1 MNESSPREREGY
13 WARRVRRHVLI
24 ASAASLVTALLF
36 RLAREKPSFF
46 FRASMA
52 TGYTSVFLIAAV
64 LALGPYWL
72 WRARPVP
79 TSVDL
84 RRDLGIW
91 GAVFG
96 LLHVATGLFVHMRGD
111 PWNYFIYRPRDGAHA
126 FPLRLDGFGML
137 NWVGLA
143 ATLLL
148 VLLLAISN
156 DWSLRTLGATR
167 WKQLQRST
175 YVAGALIVLH
185 GVAFQLADRR
195 ARSFIA
201 IFAATIVAVV
211 AIQLDGRRRMRAR
224 IAARRA
230 SAAAVR

>member
-1 MNESSPREREGY
+1 MI
-13 WARRVRRHVLI
+13 V
-24 ASAASLVTALLF
+24 SAASLFTALVF
-36 RLAREKPSFF
+36 RLARDKPSFA

-79 TSVDL
+79 TSADL

-91 GAVFG
+91 GAMFG

-111 PWNYFIYRPRDGAHA
+111 PWNYFFYRPRDGAHA
-126 FPLRLDGFGML
+126 VPLRFDGFGLM
-137 NWVGLA
+137 NWVGLG

-156 DWSLRTLGATR
+156 DWSLRTLGAKR
-167 WKQLQRST
+167 WKQLQQST

-195 ARSFIA
+195 GRKFIA
-201 IFAATIVAVV
+201 VFALTIVAVA

-230 SAAAVR
+230 LDAATVR

>member
-1 MNESSPREREGY
+1 M
-13 WARRVRRHVLI
+13 I
-24 ASAASLVTALLF
+24 ASAASLFTAVVF
-36 RLAREKPSFF
+36 RLARDKPSFA

-52 TGYTSVFLIAAV
+52 TGYTSVFLIAVV

-79 TSVDL
+79 TSTDL

-126 FPLRLDGFGML
+126 FPLRLDKFGML

-148 VLLLAISN
+148 ILLLAISN
-156 DWSLRTLGATR
+156 DWSLRTLGAKR

-175 YVAGALIVLH
+175 YVAGVLIVLH

-195 ARSFIA
+195 GRSFIA
-201 IFAATIVAVV
+201 VFAVTIVAVAFV
-211 AIQLDGRRRMRAR
+211 QLDGRRRMRAR

-230 SAAAVR
+230 LDAATVR

>member
-1 MNESSPREREGY
+1 MI
-13 WARRVRRHVLI
+13 V
-24 ASAASLVTALLF
+24 SAASLFTALVF
-36 RLAREKPSFF
+36 RLARDKPSFA

-79 TSVDL
+79 TSADL

-91 GAVFG
+91 GAMFG

-111 PWNYFIYRPRDGAHA
+111 PWNYFIYRARDGAHA
-126 FPLRLDGFGML
+126 FPLRLDKFGML

-156 DWSLRTLGATR
+156 DWSLRTLGARR

-175 YVAGALIVLH
+175 YVAGVLIVLH

-195 ARSFIA
+195 GRSFIA
-201 IFAATIVAVV
+201 VFAVTIVAVAFV
-211 AIQLDGRRRMRAR
+211 QLDGRRRMRAR

-230 SAAAVR
+230 LDAATVR